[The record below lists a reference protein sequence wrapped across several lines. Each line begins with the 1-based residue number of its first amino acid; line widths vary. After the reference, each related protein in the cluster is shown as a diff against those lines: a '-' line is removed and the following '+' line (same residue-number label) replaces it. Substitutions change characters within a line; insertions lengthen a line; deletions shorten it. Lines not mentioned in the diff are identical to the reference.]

1 MKRELA
7 VVIAL
12 CMLGASVSA
21 QSRRNGGGGGITV
34 YADPDFRGES
44 ATFRTD
50 TPDLRGYGLND
61 KVSSI
66 ELPNGEAWEVCQ
78 DVNYG
83 NRCQVV
89 SGSISNLRDMGWND
103 RISSLRRVGNVANN
117 RRNGGYGNG
126 GYGNGGYS
134 GGVVSPR
141 NSQSQNA
148 QSLRFYTSAN
158 FRGSSSIVTSNSSN
172 LSSVG
177 RPRSVQVRGGAWELC
192 DQSGRCATVTQD
204 VPDLTQLGLR
214 TPLRSANLVNDQGY
228 GNNNRRNQSYNGNI
242 RWP

>member
-7 VVIAL
+7 IVLAL

-21 QSRRNGGGGGITV
+21 QSRRYGGGGGITV
-34 YADPDFRGES
+34 YTDPDFRGES

-50 TPDLRGYGLND
+50 TPDLRGYGMND

-66 ELPNGEAWEVCQ
+66 ELPNGEAWEICQ

-103 RISSLRRVGNVANN
+103 RISSLRRVGNAVGN
-117 RRNGGYGNG
+117 RRN
-126 GYGNGGYS
+126 S
-134 GGVVSPR
+134 GVVSPR
-141 NSQSQNA
+141 NSQYGNS
-148 QSLRFYTSAN
+148 QSLRFYDRAD
-158 FRGSSSIVTSNSSN
+158 FRGSSSIVMGNSPDVSF
-172 LSSVG
+172 VG

-192 DQSGRCATVTQD
+192 DRSGRCATVTQD

-214 TPLRSANLVNDQGY
+214 DRLRSANLVNDRGY
-228 GNNNRRNQSYNGNI
+228 GNSNRRNQTNNGNGSW
-242 RWP
+242 WP

>member
-21 QSRRNGGGGGITV
+21 QSRRYGGGGGITV
-34 YADPDFRGES
+34 FTDPDFRGES

-50 TPDLRGYGLND
+50 TPDLRGYGIND

-103 RISSLRRVGNVANN
+103 RISSLRRVGNVASN
-117 RRNGGYGNG
+117 RRNGGY
-126 GYGNGGYS
+126 

-141 NSQSQNA
+141 NSQSRNAQSQN
-148 QSLRFYTSAN
+148 QSLRFYDRAD
-158 FRGSSSIVTSNSSN
+158 FRGSSSIVMGNSPDVSF
-172 LSSVG
+172 VG

-192 DQSGRCATVTQD
+192 DRSGRCATVTQD
-204 VPDLTQLGLR
+204 VSDLTQLGLR
-214 TPLRSANLVNDQGY
+214 DRLRSANLVNDRGY
-228 GNNNRRNQSYNGNI
+228 GNGNQRNQGNNRNGSW
-242 RWP
+242 WP

>member
-7 VVIAL
+7 IVLAL

-21 QSRRNGGGGGITV
+21 QSRRYGGGGGITV
-34 YADPDFRGES
+34 FTDPDFRGES

-50 TPDLRGYGLND
+50 TPDLRGYGIND

-66 ELPNGEAWEVCQ
+66 ELPNGEAWEICQ

-103 RISSLRRVGNVANN
+103 RISSLRRVGNVTNN
-117 RRNGGYGNG
+117 RRNSGYGNG
-126 GYGNGGYS
+126 GYG

-148 QSLRFYTSAN
+148 QSLRFYTGAN
-158 FRGSSSIVTSNSSN
+158 FRGASSIVTSNSSN
-172 LSSVG
+172 LNSIG

-192 DQSGRCATVTQD
+192 DRSGRCATVTQD
-204 VPDLTQLGLR
+204 VSDLTQLGLR
-214 TPLRSANLVNDQGY
+214 DTLRSVNLVNDRGY
-228 GNNNRRNQSYNGNI
+228 GNSNRRNQSNNGNGSW
-242 RWP
+242 WP

>member
-103 RISSLRRVGNVANN
+103 RISSLRRVGNVVGN
-117 RRNGGYGNG
+117 RRNGGYG
-126 GYGNGGYS
+126 
-134 GGVVSPR
+134 GVVSPR
-141 NSQSQNA
+141 DSQSQNS
-148 QSLRFYTSAN
+148 QSLRFFDRAD
-158 FRGSSSIVTSNSSN
+158 FRGSSSIVTRDSSN
-172 LSSVG
+172 LSVG

-192 DQSGRCATVTQD
+192 DRSGRCATVTQD
-204 VPDLTQLGLR
+204 VRDLTQLGLR
-214 TPLRSANLVNDQGY
+214 DTLRSANLVNDRGY
-228 GNNNRRNQSYNGNI
+228 GNSNRRNQGNN